1 MFFGALVDSKKLGY
15 QKHDIDF
22 LTRDLL
28 KWVTIRNTDSMPIK
42 NNNNQRQENKIL
54 IEGNDVETDS
64 SNDC

>member
-1 MFFGALVDSKKLGY
+1 
-15 QKHDIDF
+15 
-22 LTRDLL
+22 
-28 KWVTIRNTDSMPIK
+28 MPIK

>member
-15 QKHDIDF
+15 QKHIDF

-54 IEGNDVETDS
+54 IEDNDVETDS

>member
-15 QKHDIDF
+15 QKHIDF

-42 NNNNQRQENKIL
+42 NNNNQRQENEIL
-54 IEGNDVETDS
+54 IEDNDVETDS